1 MKKTIIIICSVLL
14 LTYSCSQSDSYK
26 TLKMAEQLMEEHTD
40 SAWNIL
46 SGIDTTQLKQGE
58 EKALYNLLYAQAQY
72 KLYMPETNDSIL
84 AYSAHYYAKHG
95 NDYQKAIT
103 YYYKGAIAYDLG
115 KREEAVENMKNAEYY
130 AKHADDLLLINKVY
144 DMLCHINENTSNRG
158 LALKYAKLFLESSIL
173 LGDTEQ
179 TCRAYDDV
187 ALEFRAIKQYDSCR
201 YYRQKS
207 NELIPKATILINR
220 YLSNYAEDLIIERQ
234 YDSAKVLLMKADS
247 ISHSPYQYN
256 LLGDIALQEKDT
268 AKSRQYW
275 ERAIAYNNYGT
286 SIHAY
291 KCLAKLYSQRKEF
304 EKAYDNMFLSD
315 SLTYAYSDFAKSMSL
330 TTYQKEFDF
339 AQADLEANRQQ
350 NRLLIALLVALV
362 IIFSGIIFYL
372 IKVRKLKTVVSKNMA
387 ALNEA
392 QNDVERLRQS
402 DESHEKEI
410 DQLNTRIQRLSEK
423 MAQRLGQG
431 KGIFDK
437 IEKREVLK
445 HFSSDDEQCFID
457 YYAYTYAQR
466 FANLLLPYQAPTRRL
481 VTYLLIHDMGLTDKD
496 IQIVLNVS
504 SNTIR
509 SYRHRLS
516 CSLASS

>member
-1 MKKTIIIICSVLL
+1 
-14 LTYSCSQSDSYK
+14 
-26 TLKMAEQLMEEHTD
+26 
-40 SAWNIL
+40 
-46 SGIDTTQLKQGE
+46 
-58 EKALYNLLYAQAQY
+58 
-72 KLYMPETNDSIL
+72 
-84 AYSAHYYAKHG
+84 
-95 NDYQKAIT
+95 
-103 YYYKGAIAYDLG
+103 
-115 KREEAVENMKNAEYY
+115 
-130 AKHADDLLLINKVY
+130 
-144 DMLCHINENTSNRG
+144 
-158 LALKYAKLFLESSIL
+158 
-173 LGDTEQ
+173 
-179 TCRAYDDV
+179 
-187 ALEFRAIKQYDSCR
+187 
-201 YYRQKS
+201 
-207 NELIPKATILINR
+207 
-220 YLSNYAEDLIIERQ
+220 
-234 YDSAKVLLMKADS
+234 
-247 ISHSPYQYN
+247 
-256 LLGDIALQEKDT
+256 
-268 AKSRQYW
+268 
-275 ERAIAYNNYGT
+275 
-286 SIHAY
+286 
-291 KCLAKLYSQRKEF
+291 
-304 EKAYDNMFLSD
+304 MFLSD